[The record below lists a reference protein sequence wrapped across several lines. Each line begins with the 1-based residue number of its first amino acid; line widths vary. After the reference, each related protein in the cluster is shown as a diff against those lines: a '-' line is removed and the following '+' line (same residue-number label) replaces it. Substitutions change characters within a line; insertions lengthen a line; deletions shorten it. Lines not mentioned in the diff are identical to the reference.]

1 MSKSGEMFLKM
12 QEENMFSC
20 AGDIDSEYTIQDAIN
35 NIKSPKVI
43 AIGKDID
50 GFNCVITGDSPK
62 EVYKLAKDNFVLEG
76 LEVFIPHKYIY
87 NK

>member
-12 QEENMFSC
+12 QEENMFSYT
-20 AGDIDSEYTIQDAIN
+20 GDIDSEYTIQDAIN

-43 AIGKDID
+43 AIGKDIY

-62 EVYKLAKDNFVLEG
+62 EVYKLAKENSVLEG

>member
-12 QEENMFSC
+12 QEENMFSS
-20 AGDIDSEYTIQDAIN
+20 AGDLDSEYTIEDAIRS
-35 NIKSPKVI
+35 IKSPKVI

-62 EVYKLAKDNFVLEG
+62 EVYKLAKENSVLEG